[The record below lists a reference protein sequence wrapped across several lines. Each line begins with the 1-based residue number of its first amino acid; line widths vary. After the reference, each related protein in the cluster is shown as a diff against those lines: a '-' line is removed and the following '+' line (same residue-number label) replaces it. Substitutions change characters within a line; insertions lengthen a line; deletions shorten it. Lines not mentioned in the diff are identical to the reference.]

1 MKMKL
6 ITLSIVL
13 LLLSCSSFN
22 EFGLRRSKLN
32 IEKIKPNNND
42 EAYKIIDTS
51 KIYKL
56 VNIKI
61 TNDERLSYDLNG
73 MNERNPKYLKFYK
86 NGRVGEFR
94 NINLNDIDDFNPKR
108 AESHLYQFKKGKLI
122 VQEYFKSPQCGEC
135 FVKSLVSKVS
145 ESQII
150 FTSENNIETYEKI
163 EIPNSFLIYK
173 PDW

>member
-1 MKMKL
+1 MKL
-6 ITLSIVL
+6 IILSFLILFV
-13 LLLSCSSFN
+13 SCSSFN
-22 EFGLRRSKLN
+22 EFGSRRNKLS
-32 IEKIKPNNND
+32 IEKIKPNVND

-61 TNDERLSYDLNG
+61 TNDERASYDLNR

-94 NINLNDIDDFNPKR
+94 NINLNDVENFNPKR
-108 AESHLYQFKKGKLI
+108 AESHLYQLKKGKFI

-145 ESQII
+145 ENQII

-163 EIPNSFLIYK
+163 EIPPKFLIYK